1 MSCDITG
8 WVWASLHF
16 KPTNV
21 TTPGHSMSVGPWG
34 AASSLSLTSPNP
46 ILLLA
51 VLIGSKVFMWFSE
64 VGKKRI
70 SLPVF

>member
-16 KPTNV
+16 KPTNI
-21 TTPGHSMSVGPWG
+21 TTPYSMSVGSQG

-51 VLIGSKVFMWFSE
+51 VLIGSKIFMWFSK

-70 SLPVF
+70 SVPVF